1 MLKKILCLF
10 IALPLALLFAGCAIE
25 DDIPYP
31 FIESA
36 ITAIEVEG
44 QCNDAGNGPGSAVIN
59 NAKHTVQLYVDESVD
74 LSRVSIKR
82 LEVSNDAS
90 ISVKKGAVNP
100 AAFPTKSF
108 KEAGNADATRVDFTS
123 PVEFRLTT
131 YQDYDWTVSALQ
143 VIRGEA
149 DVFARCTSATVSG
162 DLKAGLLPTFE
173 YSVEGLDQWTKVPAA
188 EMTTADGTYKAEL
201 TGLVPDT
208 TYEYRLQYGAS
219 GASHGTFTTAP
230 ALQLPNGSFDDWSSE
245 GTGTRTLWLPKAEG
259 DDTFWDTGNRG
270 ATTVGASNS
279 TGVTEGERTFANLQS
294 KYIVVKFA
302 AGNVFAG
309 DYLATDGTNGV
320 LNFGRPFESFPTKLK
335 FDYRFKTS
343 PVNRGGKWEDA
354 YGQYIDKAMFEG
366 LKGNNDPCQIYIAL
380 LDDFVDDADR
390 EANTYDGKVYPW
402 VIRTKPSALKLF
414 EPNSPRVIAY
424 GQLTQDQDVEDWTT
438 HEITLE
444 YRYTDRKPK
453 YIMVVASSSKYGDYF
468 TGGDKTLLQLD
479 NLELVY

>member
-1 MLKKILCLF
+1 MFKKIICLF
-10 IALPLALLFAGCAIE
+10 VALPLAMLLAGCAIE

-31 FIESA
+31 FVESA

-82 LEVSNDAS
+82 LEVSNDAT
-90 ISVKKGAVNP
+90 ISVMQGALNP
-100 AAFPTKSF
+100 AAFPSKSF
-108 KEAGNADATRVDFTS
+108 KETSDADATRVDFTQ
-123 PVEFRLTT
+123 PVQFKLTT
-131 YQDYDWTVSALQ
+131 YQDYEWTVSASQ

-162 DLKAGLLPTFE
+162 ELKAGLVPTFE
-173 YSVEGLDQWTKVPAA
+173 YCVEGSGQWTQVPAA
-188 EMTTADGTYKAEL
+188 EMSASNGTYKAEL
-201 TGLVPDT
+201 TGLVPGT
-208 TYEYRLQYGAS
+208 TYEYRLQYGNS
-219 GASHGTFTTAP
+219 GASLGTFATAP
-230 ALQLPNGSFDDWSSE
+230 ALQLPNNSFDDWSQE
-245 GTGTRTLWLPKAEG
+245 GTGSRILWLPKAEG
-259 DDTFWDTGNRG
+259 DETFWDTGNRG

-279 TGVTEGERTFANLQS
+279 TGVTEDDRTFANLQS

-302 AGNVFAG
+302 AGNIFAG
-309 DYLATDGTNGV
+309 DYLATDGTNGI

-335 FDYRFKTS
+335 FDYKFKTS
-343 PVNRGGKWEDA
+343 LVNRGGKWEEP
-354 YGQYIDKAMFEG
+354 YGEYLDKNMFEG

-414 EPNSPRVIAY
+414 NPNSPRVIAY
-424 GQLTQDQDVEDWTT
+424 GQLTQDQNVDEWTT
-438 HEITLE
+438 HEITLD

-453 YIMVVASSSKYGDYF
+453 YIVVVASSSKYGDYF

-479 NLELVY
+479 NLELIY